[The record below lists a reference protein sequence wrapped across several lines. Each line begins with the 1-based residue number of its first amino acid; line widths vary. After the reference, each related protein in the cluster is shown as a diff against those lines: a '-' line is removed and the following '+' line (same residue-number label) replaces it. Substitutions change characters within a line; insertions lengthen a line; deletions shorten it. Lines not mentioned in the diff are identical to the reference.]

1 MPPSRSASWPKTT
14 AGKRRLTAWNT
25 PKASSAA
32 SSARDCRTSASR
44 RTCISSSTRGSRTAF
59 GSASSCVRSSKGS
72 QTPAAELSPPRP
84 EVAELAPRIWQVI
97 ENAPVLTAVT
107 HKDADGDTLGSALAL
122 AQALEPIGKSVP
134 VLSSPPVPQ
143 AWWFLPGFERVNQ
156 QSAPPDTPIFI
167 FDASDA
173 SRAGSNEPIV
183 TQAKVVVNI
192 DHHVSNTQFGSIN
205 LVRTDAASTGEL
217 VYDLLK
223 AWKIR
228 IPPGAAS
235 CLYVTILSDTGGFRH
250 DNTSAHALRAA
261 AELVELGADAVMM
274 ARGLFKSR
282 PASTLRMQGRILQ
295 GLHFEFGDRLV
306 WGSIS
311 QAALRESGANTDQA
325 DGAID
330 QLNTVRGQELA
341 ILFKEA
347 GPRSTKV
354 SIRSRD
360 QVDAAELAAKFGG
373 GGHRRAAGIEMALP
387 LREAEAKVL
396 AEVRSR
402 MNDLEW
408 HPAS

>member
-1 MPPSRSASWPKTT
+1 M
-14 AGKRRLTAWNT
+14 
-25 PKASSAA
+25 
-32 SSARDCRTSASR
+32 
-44 RTCISSSTRGSRTAF
+44 
-59 GSASSCVRSSKGS
+59 
-72 QTPAAELSPPRP
+72 
-84 EVAELAPRIWQVI
+84 APRIWEIIDKSPIV
-97 ENAPVLTAVT
+97 TAVT
-107 HKDADGDTLGSALAL
+107 HKDADGDTLGSALAF
-122 AQALEPIGKSVP
+122 AHALEPLGKSVL
-134 VLSSPPVPQ
+134 VLSSPPVPG
-143 AWWFLPGFERVNQ
+143 AWWFLPGIEAVNREP
-156 QSAPPDTPIFI
+156 APARAPVFV

-173 SRAGSNEPIV
+173 TRAGVYQDVVREA
-183 TQAKVVVNI
+183 TVVVNV
-192 DHHVSNTQFGSIN
+192 DHHISNNHFGTIN
-205 LVRTDAASTGEL
+205 LVVVDAASTGEL

-223 AWKIR
+223 AWR
-228 IPPGAAS
+228 IDISPAAAS
-235 CLYVTILSDTGGFRH
+235 CLYTTILSDTGGFRH
-250 DNTSAHALRAA
+250 DNTSSRALQAA
-261 AELVELGADAVMM
+261 AELVRLGADPVLM

-311 QAALRESGANTDQA
+311 QAALADSGASSDQA

-330 QLNTVRGQELA
+330 ALNTVRGQELA

-373 GGHRRAAGIEMALP
+373 GGHRRAAGIELALP